1 MEQPTYYD
9 GTKLL
14 SLKDINGNT
23 PEIYMCSGNNT
34 AGKTTYFSR
43 LVLNK
48 FINGSGKF
56 MIVNRFRYELDECAD
71 KFFKDINGLFFKDG
85 EMTSVRRAEGMFH
98 ELFYNNVSCGYAV
111 AMNNVDQVKKYSHFF
126 SDVDRMFFDEFQSET
141 NHYCQD
147 EVNKFRALHKAVA
160 RGQGKQVRYVPVY
173 MCANDI
179 TLLNP
184 YYVAMGISKRLNETT
199 KFIRGDG
206 FVLER
211 CFVESASRAQK
222 ESGFNRAFG
231 DDKYNRYSQGKFYL
245 NDNYAFIERPQGN
258 SRYIATI
265 KYNGD
270 EFAIREYAELGIIY
284 IDDRAD
290 SSFPTKIAVT
300 TDDHN
305 INYVMLK
312 RNDVFLQS
320 LRYFF
325 EKGCIRFRS
334 LKCKEAIL
342 NTLTY

>member
-56 MIVNRFRYELDECAD
+56 MIVNRFKYELDECAD

-179 TLLNP
+179 TILNP

-231 DDKYNRYSQGKFYL
+231 DDKYNRFSQGKFYL
-245 NDNYAFIERPQGN
+245 NDNYALIERPQGS

-265 KYNGD
+265 KYNGE

-284 IDDRAD
+284 IDDKAD

-312 RNDVFLQS
+312 RNDIFLQS

-325 EKGCIRFRS
+325 ERGCIRFRS

>member
-1 MEQPTYYD
+1 MAQSKYYD

-23 PEIYMCSGNNT
+23 PEIFMCSGNNT

-43 LVLNK
+43 LVTNK
-48 FINGSGKF
+48 FLNGQGKF
-56 MIVNRFRYELDECAD
+56 MIVNRFKYELDECAD
-71 KFFKDINGLFFKDG
+71 KFFKDIGSLFFTDKQ
-85 EMTSVRRAEGMFH
+85 MTSVRRADGMFH
-98 ELFYNNVSCGYAV
+98 ELFINSASCGYAV
-111 AMNNVDQVKKYSHFF
+111 AMNNIDQFKKYSHFF
-126 SDVDRMFFDEFQSET
+126 SDVERMFFDEFQSES

-179 TLLNP
+179 TILNP
-184 YYVAMGISKRLNETT
+184 YYVAMGISNRLNDSTR
-199 KFIRGDG
+199 FIRGDG

-211 CFVESASRAQK
+211 CYVESASLAQK

-231 DDKYNRYSQGKFYL
+231 DDKYNKFSQGKFYL
-245 NDNYAFIERPQGN
+245 GDNYSFIERPDGS
-258 SRYIATI
+258 SRYVATI
-265 KYNGD
+265 KYSGD
-270 EFAIREYAELGIIY
+270 EYAIREYADLGIIFV
-284 IDDRAD
+284 DDKAD
-290 SSFPTKIAVT
+290 KSFPFKIAVT

-305 INYVMLK
+305 VNYVMLK
-312 RNDVFLQS
+312 RNDTFLQL
-320 LRYFF
+320 LRYYF
-325 EKGCIRFRS
+325 EKGCIRFKN